1 MLIHSSQ
8 LHTPEGAVVQG
19 LRYEA
24 LPMTKHKE
32 FKKAG
37 TIIVHGEVPRL
48 LLQEVDRDLLGPTGS
63 LLHDSRLM
71 PMLIPPVPWTSFDS
85 GGLVMHGPSAVRA
98 SKRSMYAQAEKAG
111 RMDLL
116 YRGLNTLNAQPW
128 AINTR
133 VLRVM
138 ESLWASLPRHSPK
151 SPLPEHTTP
160 TSSHHLNFPTSH
172 ATNSYHI
179 PAQPP
184 PTPTFPAKLLSN
196 LPTAWR
202 AAVEAAA
209 ASRALPSSKQ
219 ATAVPSTPYLR
230 STRQGVG
237 LGQLVLT
244 AGPLTHNEA
253 RERRRAWVLAK
264 QAASQRTA
272 LASELQ
278 LKLQVARLLAGHERF
293 YIPHNIDFRG
303 RAYPTSCYLHQLG
316 DDTSRGL
323 LLFAE
328 GKPLGQG
335 GLDWLFIQVAKC
347 YGNGMDKLP
356 FEERHKFGKDNLP
369 RILASARTPLQQGD
383 GQWWLQA
390 EEPWQLLATCCEITA
405 ALDSGDPA
413 SFPSRLPL
421 QQDGTCN
428 GLQHYAALARD
439 YSGAFAVNLV
449 PSPIPQD
456 VYTAVSKVVDAR
468 VRKDAEQGVSEA
480 LKYLSR
486 SRNVDRK
493 LVKQTVMTS
502 VYGVT
507 HVGARQQIEARLE
520 ERGWDNEDEVYM
532 VSRYLSQVTLSSIGE
547 LFRNAEAVMRWLA
560 SCAGAV
566 ASTDKPVEWRSPL
579 GFPISQPY
587 YDTKLAQVDSSL
599 QKFWVT
605 KPTTTVAKRSQRTA
619 FPPNYIHSL
628 DSAHMM
634 MTAMECKAQGVA
646 FAGVHDCFW
655 THAATADA
663 VGTILRDTFVQLHS
677 RPLLEELVENI
688 KQAAPGVTLPP
699 IPPKG
704 QLDLTMV
711 QKSPYF
717 FS

>member
-1 MLIHSSQ
+1 M
-8 LHTPEGAVVQG
+8 
-19 LRYEA
+19 
-24 LPMTKHKE
+24 
-32 FKKAG
+32 
-37 TIIVHGEVPRL
+37 
-48 LLQEVDRDLLGPTGS
+48 
-63 LLHDSRLM
+63 
-71 PMLIPPVPWTSFDS
+71 
-85 GGLVMHGPSAVRA
+85 VMHGPSAVRA
-98 SKRSMYAQAEKAG
+98 SKRSMFVQAEKAG
-111 RMDLL
+111 QMDQL

-128 AINTR
+128 AINTQ
-133 VLRVM
+133 VLNVM
-138 ESLWASLPRHSPK
+138 ESLWACLPPYSQRS
-151 SPLPEHTTP
+151 TP
-160 TSSHHLNFPTSH
+160 PRPSTSSPPPASTS
-172 ATNSYHI
+172 TSTTSYHSNS
-179 PAQPP
+179 PTARSNPASAQPH
-184 PTPTFPAKLLSN
+184 PTLDFPSKLLSN
-196 LPTAWR
+196 LPIAWR
-202 AAVEAAA
+202 ATVAAA
-209 ASRALPSSKQ
+209 TTSSALPSSKQ
-219 ATAVPSTPYLR
+219 AAAVPSTPYLR

-237 LGQLVLT
+237 MGQLVLT

-253 RERRRAWVLAK
+253 RQKRRAWALAK
-264 QAASQRTA
+264 QAVNQMTS
-272 LASELQ
+272 LASELH

-328 GKPLGQG
+328 GKPLGPG

-347 YGNGMDKLP
+347 YGNGKDKLP
-356 FEERHKFGKDNLP
+356 FEERRRFGRDSLP
-369 RILASARTPLQQGD
+369 RILASARAPLQQGE
-383 GQWWLQA
+383 GQWWLEA

-405 ALDSGDPA
+405 ALESGDPA

-439 YSGAFAVNLV
+439 YSGAFAVNLI
-449 PSPIPQD
+449 PSPMPQD

-486 SRNVDRK
+486 SGRVDRK

-507 HVGARQQIEARLE
+507 NVGARQQIEARLE
-520 ERGWDNEDEVYM
+520 ERGWDNEDEVYR
-532 VSRYLSQVTLSSIGE
+532 VSSYLSKATLSSIGE

-560 SCAGAV
+560 SCASAV
-566 ASTDKPVEWRSPL
+566 ASTGKPVEWRSPL

-587 YDTKLAQVDSSL
+587 YETKLAPVDSSL
-599 QKFWVT
+599 QKFWVQ
-605 KPTTTVAKRSQRTA
+605 KPSTVVAKRSQRTA

-663 VGTILRDTFVQLHS
+663 VGAILRDTFVQLHS
-677 RPLLEELVENI
+677 RPLLEELVENM
-688 KQAAPGVTLPP
+688 KQVAPGITLPP

-704 QLDLTMV
+704 QLDLRMV